1 MWIFYPIAGDEM
13 NLQSTTDFIY
23 KNCSDRISQR
33 IKKKKLSHRSIY
45 KYEPKM
51 IGRICRCIVVPKRNP
66 YLIQDSVRDE
76 LKEKLE
82 FKSYQDMLWGT
93 EKEIREYL
101 PVLFLMIMSDLA
113 NDKQYREIT
122 NRILCAYIPYARYYG
137 YYRIV
142 FEYDPLLPD
151 FDNSY
156 FYELDSSELLSS
168 IDNSFSEAVNHLYEK
183 CKYQFLDAYMD
194 FITNHD
200 SFKRWTYRFEEW
212 IEASLLPLIKQYMPE
227 DSSFSTRILNMI
239 ESDFSKI
246 PLLKITNDPDELE
259 VIRSLLASTDK
270 YIDSLEEIYRNHPY
284 IDFNKW

>member
-1 MWIFYPIAGDEM
+1 MDFENTI
-13 NLQSTTDFIY
+13 DFIY
-23 KNCSDRISQR
+23 KNCSDRISLR
-33 IKKKKLSHRSIY
+33 IKEKNLSHRSIY

-51 IGRICRCIVVPKRNP
+51 IGRICRCVVVPKRNP

-82 FKSYQDMLWGT
+82 FKSYQEMLWGS
-93 EKEIREYL
+93 EEEIKEQL
-101 PVLFLMIMSDLA
+101 PALFLMIMCDLS
-113 NDKQYREIT
+113 NGNKYKEII
-122 NRILCAYIPYARYYG
+122 NRILCSHIPYARYYG
-137 YYRIV
+137 YYRV
-142 FEYDPLLPD
+142 FFEYEPLLPD

-156 FYELDSSELLSS
+156 YYGINGSELLSS
-168 IDNSFSEAVNHLYEK
+168 IDNYFSEAVNHLYEK

-194 FITNHD
+194 FVTNHD

-227 DSSFSTRILNMI
+227 DSSFSARILNMI